1 MEIISDFF
9 SSNSVWIMPLLIFIV
24 LALLLFLFFFGS
36 IIQVLSSKIE
46 IMKAM
51 KKGDLNDFLQ
61 AIREAPSR
69 VLDQAGEINEAASF
83 LASKITGT
91 SLPAIIDSYG
101 YLKKSRNQDVVPV
114 FKRAFLNKGVDY
126 WAGVY
131 LVYFIELD
139 WIKVQT
145 LKDLLAEIY
154 KGSDYEI
161 LARAAYRELSR
172 YEADMFHAENREL
185 GEALVKELK
194 ELRSIIKFSTH

>member
-1 MEIISDFF
+1 
-9 SSNSVWIMPLLIFIV
+9 MPLLIFIV
-24 LALLLFLFFFGS
+24 LVLLLFLFFFGS
-36 IIQVLSSKIE
+36 IIQILSSKIE

-51 KKGDLNDFLQ
+51 KKDDLNDFLQ
-61 AIREAPSR
+61 AIREAPKR

-83 LASKITGT
+83 LASKVTG
-91 SLPAIIDSYG
+91 SNLPSIVDSYE
-101 YLKKSRNQDVVPV
+101 YLKKSRNQDVTPV

-126 WAGVY
+126 WAGVF
-131 LVYFIELD
+131 LAYFVELD
-139 WIKVQT
+139 WIKVQM

-154 KGSDYEI
+154 KESDYEI
-161 LARAAYRELSR
+161 LARAVYRELSR